1 MSEIVSASDT
11 ASATETVTVV
21 DNSMVRLVSNDGEA
35 FELLAS
41 VAKLS
46 KMVATGIEGI
56 QLNYA
61 ASPFCYTVYLFR
73 EL

>member
-1 MSEIVSASDT
+1 MSEIVSTSEPAT
-11 ASATETVTVV
+11 ATETVTVA

-46 KMVATGIEGI
+46 KMVATGIEGK
-56 QLNYA
+56 
-61 ASPFCYTVYLFR
+61 FCLEYHFILYLRVEFM
-73 EL
+73 